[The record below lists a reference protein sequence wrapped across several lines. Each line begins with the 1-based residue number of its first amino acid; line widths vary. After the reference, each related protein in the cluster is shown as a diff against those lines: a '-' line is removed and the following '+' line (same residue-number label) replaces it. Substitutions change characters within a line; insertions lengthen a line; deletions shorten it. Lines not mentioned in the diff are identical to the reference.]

1 MSRIKNK
8 TKIGYWDND
17 IVERTV
23 EAVQNMNLIEPV
35 LNRIFIYLLGFS
47 KDIFLNIYIILFCAI
62 LNCVIKKKM
71 IYLWLVIK
79 LFLKYIIHV
88 H

>member
-35 LNRIFIYLLGFS
+35 LNRI
-47 KDIFLNIYIILFCAI
+47 NIYIY
-62 LNCVIKKKM
+62 
-71 IYLWLVIK
+71 IYI
-79 LFLKYIIHV
+79 Y
-88 H
+88 

>member
-23 EAVQNMNLIEPV
+23 EAVKNMNLIEPV
-35 LNRIFIYLLGFS
+35 LNRINTYIYLLSFFN
-47 KDIFLNIYIILFCAI
+47 DIFLNIDIVLFCAI
-62 LNCVIKKKM
+62 LNCDIEKK
-71 IYLWLVIK
+71 IYIRYL
-79 LFLKYIIHV
+79 YD
-88 H
+88 